1 MISLDRVL
9 AGEPIRIVSDIY
21 FHQPKLKEIVEMGEG
36 VYWTLTNV
44 WMLKRKELIEIE
56 TEASKKLD
64 DYEIWF
70 LSVWSSPSLKEA
82 LIKSCQVLLK
92 TKIEFFDISHTIY
105 IGEKA
110 SGVFLDAT
118 FYLLMKELC
127 QKITPEFS
135 ASDEGKQYRKTEH
148 MSERERR
155 IIEKMEAGLK
165 RVEDIKGQNQSN
177 PEDYLGRKILGLVAV
192 GHYTFEQVYNMTMLQ
207 FNLLLQKCV
216 DIQSYELRT
225 ELSPYISSEESQN
238 DMKFWLD

>member
-1 MISLDRVL
+1 MISLDKVL
-9 AGEPIRIVSDIY
+9 AGEPIRIVSNIY
-21 FHQPKLKEIVEMGEG
+21 FYQPKLKEIVQMGEND
-36 VYWTLTNV
+36 YWSLTNLWTL
-44 WMLKRKELIEIE
+44 KRQDLMEKE
-56 TEASKKLD
+56 TASSKQLD
-64 DYEIWF
+64 DFELWF
-70 LSVWSSPSLKEA
+70 LTVWASPSLRETLK
-82 LIKSCQVLLK
+82 KSCQVLLK

-165 RVEDIKGQNQSN
+165 KVENIKNQNQSN

-216 DIQSYELRT
+216 DIQTYELRT
-225 ELSPYISSEESQN
+225 ELSPYISSEDSQN